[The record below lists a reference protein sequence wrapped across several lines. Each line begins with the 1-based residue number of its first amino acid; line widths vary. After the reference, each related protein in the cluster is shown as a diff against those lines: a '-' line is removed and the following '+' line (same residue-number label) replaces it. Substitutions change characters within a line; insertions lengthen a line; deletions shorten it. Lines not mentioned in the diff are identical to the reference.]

1 MKLLKLSV
9 VETNGAMDGV
19 IRSFDTDI
27 KQSDIDRIVDLTEDG
42 KNINAFRLA
51 DAISSADGMIVPT
64 TEFKIGSKID
74 NGWNERRLM
83 FAMVVEV
90 QTTRNST
97 QYEYIVG
104 YTDKSD
110 YSKLSGRAKFD
121 PDMKMFFNS
130 ITRVHMTGAAYRG
143 GERIWQPSIKAHDQ
157 ILNRSAINGE
167 RRRTDLTPSTLRP
180 MDLFN
185 RKGSESAFG
194 SHLRASGSI
203 GTNTTGSFSTQ
214 LRASTRENNDPSR
227 FLARSI
233 TAYTRA
239 TSSNGNGDIDRED
252 DDTMMAT
259 ASDMAPENCLD
270 VDPYLEDLRRDT
282 AIMDSGYIT
291 FGELMDMNPDFDED
305 EQMPF
310 TPYEVRRNTVDL
322 AGASSLNSDTPE
334 GLAAYIIFQS
344 LPAVM
349 INAMYSK
356 VDNLILNTRARMG
369 EPRVLAGR
377 CTPFIP
383 GLEATS
389 TIDYFESELEHVL
402 LRQISHNGMFEIEAT
417 INANI
422 DQDVEVWISID
433 GGPEEYFPFFAAGD
447 SLTAPMLADN
457 IDTVDLLADEI
468 TKLAESVRR
477 ARDDSS
483 PSHVTEDRGIDLSTD
498 ISTARDSRDRGSDR
512 SRGGRPNW

>member
-1 MKLLKLSV
+1 MKLLKLSL
-9 VETNGAMDGV
+9 VETGGAMDGV
-19 IRSFDTDI
+19 IRSFDTDF
-27 KQSDIDRIVDLTEDG
+27 KQSDIDRIIDLTDDG
-42 KNINAFRLA
+42 KNVSAFKLA
-51 DAISSADGMIVPT
+51 EAISANDSMIVPT
-64 TEFKIGSKID
+64 TEFKVHSQIE

-90 QTTRNST
+90 QTTRNSSH
-97 QYEYIVG
+97 YEYIVG

-110 YSKLSGRAKFD
+110 YSKLHGKAKFD
-121 PDMKMFFNS
+121 QDMKLFFNS

-157 ILNRSAINGE
+157 ILNRSAINGR

-239 TSSNGNGDIDRED
+239 TSSNGSGDIEGDD
-252 DDTMMAT
+252 DDTLMAT

-270 VDPYLEDLRRDT
+270 VDPYLEELRRDT
-282 AIMDSGYIT
+282 AILDSGYVT

-305 EQMPF
+305 SQLPF
-310 TPYEVRRNTVDL
+310 TPYEVRRNTIDL
-322 AGASSLNSDTPE
+322 AGASSLNADTPE
-334 GLAAYIIFQS
+334 GIAAYVIAQA

-356 VDNLILNTRARMG
+356 VDNLMFNTRARMG

-377 CTPFIP
+377 CSPFIP
-383 GLEATS
+383 GLDVTS

-402 LRQISHNGMFEIEAT
+402 LRQISHNGLFDIEAT

-422 DQDVEVWISID
+422 DQDIEIWISID
-433 GGPEEYFPFFAAGD
+433 GGPEQYFPFFAAGD

-477 ARDDSS
+477 ARDDHS
-483 PSHVTEDRGIDLSTD
+483 PSHVTENRGIDLSSD
-498 ISTARDSRDRGSDR
+498 ISSARDDRDGGSRRRD
-512 SRGGRPNW
+512 GRPNW

>member
-42 KNINAFRLA
+42 KNVNAFRLA
-51 DAISSADGMIVPT
+51 DAISSTDGMIVPT
-64 TEFKIGSKID
+64 TEFKINSKIE
-74 NGWNERRLM
+74 NGWGERRLM

-90 QTTRNST
+90 QATRNST

-104 YTDKSD
+104 YTDKSE
-110 YSKLSGRAKFD
+110 YSKLSGKAKFD
-121 PDMKMFFNS
+121 PDMKMYFNS
-130 ITRVHMTGAAYRG
+130 ITRVHMTGTAYRG
-143 GERIWQPSIKAHDQ
+143 GDRVWQPSIKAHDQ
-157 ILNRSAINGE
+157 ILNRYAINGE

-194 SHLRASGSI
+194 AHLRASGSV
-203 GTNTTGSFSTQ
+203 GVDTTGSFSTQ
-214 LRASTRENNDPSR
+214 LRASTRENNDPAR

-233 TAYTRA
+233 SAYSRA
-239 TSSNGNGDIDRED
+239 TANSGAGDIDRD
-252 DDTMMAT
+252 DDDVTMAT
-259 ASDMAPENCLD
+259 AADMAPENCLD

-291 FGELMDMNPDFDED
+291 FGELMDMNPEFDED

-310 TPYEVRRNTVDL
+310 TPYEVRRNTIDL
-322 AGASSLNSDTPE
+322 EGASSLNADTPE
-334 GLAAYIIFQS
+334 GLAAYIIAQA

-356 VDNLILNTRARMG
+356 VDNLIINTRARMG
-369 EPRVLAGR
+369 EPKVLATR
-377 CTPFIP
+377 CSPFIP
-383 GLEATS
+383 GMDATS
-389 TIDYFESELEHVL
+389 TIDYFESEIELVL
-402 LRQISHNGMFEIEAT
+402 LRQISHNGMFDIEAS

-422 DQDVEVWISID
+422 DQDIEIWISID
-433 GGPEEYFPFFAAGD
+433 GGREEYFPFFAAAD
-447 SLTAPMLADN
+447 SLTAPTLADN

-477 ARDDSS
+477 ARDDNS
-483 PSHVTEDRGIDLSTD
+483 PSHVTENRGIDLSTD
-498 ISTARDSRDRGSDR
+498 ISTARDQRDRGSDR
-512 SRGGRPNW
+512 RRDGRPNW